1 MRSVAFHGT
10 CAAPCLCRTP
20 FQLRETGWPVAPVL
34 CPPGTS
40 GAVLC
45 PALQSVRSAARVRT
59 ASERSSPPNRWL
71 AFRPPAQSDASPW
84 CRVSA
89 ALILLAND
97 PPEGISPKEIV
108 LPVVVIISREIGISA
123 LREWA
128 AAVGRDAHKAVKVSA
143 LGKWKTATQMAAMS
157 TMLFCRRARNVTSD
171 PKHLRL
177 AASAVRCSYYLLVA
191 SAVIAVWSLSVYMG
205 AAWAHFGARPRG
217 GSGAHRGGR
226 EEKKS
231 A

>member
-1 MRSVAFHGT
+1 M
-10 CAAPCLCRTP
+10 
-20 FQLRETGWPVAPVL
+20 
-34 CPPGTS
+34 
-40 GAVLC
+40 
-45 PALQSVRSAARVRT
+45 
-59 ASERSSPPNRWL
+59 
-71 AFRPPAQSDASPW
+71 
-84 CRVSA
+84 VSA

-171 PKHLRL
+171 PKRIGCCQALHTLRP
-177 AASAVRCSYYLLVA
+177 CTP
-191 SAVIAVWSLSVYMG
+191 WSLLGCV
-205 AAWAHFGARPRG
+205 WTRLCPRRGPSAFLGSGVQTQHHEG
-217 GSGAHRGGR
+217 GSTMLSRICSFCRGCGVCVGGVCGA
-226 EEKKS
+226 
-231 A
+231 

>member
-1 MRSVAFHGT
+1 M
-10 CAAPCLCRTP
+10 
-20 FQLRETGWPVAPVL
+20 
-34 CPPGTS
+34 
-40 GAVLC
+40 
-45 PALQSVRSAARVRT
+45 
-59 ASERSSPPNRWL
+59 
-71 AFRPPAQSDASPW
+71 
-84 CRVSA
+84 VSA